1 VRIIGTFF
9 AALPDAVDFDT
20 REAAEATLARV
31 ASEQGPAGLRQA
43 ADRLLAH
50 LHPDGDYTDAERARR
65 RGLTLGKQGPDGMSP
80 IRGWLDPEARATLD
94 AVFAKLAAPGR
105 CNPQDQTPCVDG
117 TPSEAAAQADRR
129 TPAQRHHD
137 ALNAIGRSVLASG
150 QLGQHNGLPVSIIV
164 STTLTELESGSGRA
178 VTGGGT
184 LLPMKDV
191 IRLAQHAHHHLAVFN
206 RHTEIPLYLGRSRRI
221 ASAGQ
226 RIMLHAKDRGC
237 TRPGCTVAGYHC
249 QAHHATKDWV
259 HGGHTNIT
267 ELTLACPPDH
277 RLLQEGGWTT
287 RKRTDGRTEWIPPPH
302 LDGGQTR
309 VNDYHHPDNYLIEP
323 ADEEPNT

>member
-1 VRIIGTFF
+1 
-9 AALPDAVDFDT
+9 
-20 REAAEATLARV
+20 
-31 ASEQGPAGLRQA
+31 
-43 ADRLLAH
+43 
-50 LHPDGDYTDAERARR
+50 
-65 RGLTLGKQGPDGMSP
+65 
-80 IRGWLDPEARATLD
+80 
-94 AVFAKLAAPGR
+94 
-105 CNPQDQTPCVDG
+105 
-117 TPSEAAAQADRR
+117 
-129 TPAQRHHD
+129 
-137 ALNAIGRSVLASG
+137 
-150 QLGQHNGLPVSIIV
+150 
-164 STTLTELESGSGRA
+164 
-178 VTGGGT
+178 
-184 LLPMKDV
+184 MKDV
-191 IRLAQHAHHHLAVFN
+191 IRLAQHAHHYLAVFN

-259 HGGHTNIT
+259 NGGHTNIT

-277 RLLQEGGWTT
+277 RLLQESGWTT